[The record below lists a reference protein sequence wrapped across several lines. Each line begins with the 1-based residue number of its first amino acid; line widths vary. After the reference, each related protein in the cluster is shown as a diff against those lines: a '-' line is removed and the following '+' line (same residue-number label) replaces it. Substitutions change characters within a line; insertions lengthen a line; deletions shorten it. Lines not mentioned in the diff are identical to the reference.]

1 LRVLAGLR
9 SHGSTV
15 LWGLAELS
23 VAPGVVDVGAVLRV
37 VTGREVEVVDAGG
50 EVVSGFEVS
59 VGVGEVVAATDVV
72 GWDRES
78 TGAEPPELLELPA
91 GNGRTWR

>member
-1 LRVLAGLR
+1 VSWLHRTL
-9 SHGSTV
+9 
-15 LWGLAELS
+15 GLAELS

-37 VTGREVEVVDAGG
+37 VAVRVVEVADAGG

-59 VGVGEVVAATDVV
+59 VGVVEVVGATDVV
-72 GWDRES
+72 GWDRGS
-78 TGAEPPELLELPA
+78 SAEPLELPA